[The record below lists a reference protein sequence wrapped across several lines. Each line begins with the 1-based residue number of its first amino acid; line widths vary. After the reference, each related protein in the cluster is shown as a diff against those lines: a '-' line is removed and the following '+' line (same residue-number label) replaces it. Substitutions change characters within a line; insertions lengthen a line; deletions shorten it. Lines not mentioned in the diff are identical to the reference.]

1 MEFSPKKNMVDK
13 KTFRMILVNCI
24 NFRKIHPPKYLQVI
38 IHPGLS
44 KAFRPGLSISTGDGD
59 SFKHSIHIVLATSG
73 WVFSREAA
81 KTPEDSVVI

>member
-1 MEFSPKKNMVDK
+1 MEFSPQKNMVG
-13 KTFRMILVNCI
+13 I

-81 KTPEDSVVI
+81 KTPEDSVVVWFIYMKYQ